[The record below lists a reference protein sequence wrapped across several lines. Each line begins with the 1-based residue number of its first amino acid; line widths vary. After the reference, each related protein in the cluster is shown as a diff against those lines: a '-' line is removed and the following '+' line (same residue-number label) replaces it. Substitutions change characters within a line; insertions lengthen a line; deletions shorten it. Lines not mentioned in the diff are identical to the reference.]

1 MKTLAD
7 VNELLKQFEEKYGMP
22 MADAQ
27 QGSEA
32 WLTLKLGVI
41 SASNASKMVAKAGS
55 ATRDSYMAELVAQ
68 VATGIMP
75 EISAKPMEWGKDHE
89 DAARSSYEFMTGEN
103 TTEVPFV
110 FLDNSFR
117 VGVSPD
123 FILDGKNKGGEIK
136 CPWNSVHYIQF
147 LTSDKI
153 KPEWDW
159 QVQLTLKVIG
169 ADTWDFCQ
177 YDPRMKKNP
186 LKITTIDRDEK
197 KQKTLDDAIPQFI
210 SDMDKMLQKAGFEF
224 GEHWARIAANY
235 QQAV

>member
-1 MKTLAD
+1 MKTLAN
-7 VNELLKQFEEKYGMP
+7 VNELLSQFEEKFGLP
-22 MADAQ
+22 AKEAQ
-27 QGSEA
+27 QTSEA

-41 SASNASKMVAKAGS
+41 SASNASKLVAKPGS
-55 ATRDSYMAELVAQ
+55 ATRETYMAELVAQ

-89 DAARSSYEFMTGEN
+89 DAARSSYEFMTGES
-103 TTEVPFV
+103 TVEVPFV
-110 FLDNSFR
+110 FMDDSFR

-123 FILDGKNKGGEIK
+123 FLIEGKNKGGEIK

-147 LTSDKI
+147 LTSSKI

-159 QVQLTLKVIG
+159 QCQMTLKVLG
-169 ADTWDFCQ
+169 ADVWDFCQ

-186 LKITTIDRDEK
+186 LKVTTIGRDEK

-210 SDMDKMLQKAGFEF
+210 SDMDKMLSAAGFTF
-224 GEHWARIAANY
+224 GEHWLRIAENY
-235 QQAV
+235 QKAV